1 MRVEKWDKANKC
13 GNDHCDAI
21 KLMKLAITMAGSR
34 HKKIY
39 QPKGQQWNTSTNI
52 LFIRKRLQQSW
63 YQRAKGLRQIQNRKR
78 LVKSSFKNNFSR
90 YVCPRAT
97 STAKTDVSRHNFP
110 PPIISDNAVLY
121 LHKSDLMKNIFDH
134 FLPAQLLTKKLRNFC
149 PIWITNHKLKVS
161 KANNRNYKNFHSRK
175 KSSEDSRL
183 TQQVPRTNSFRL
195 VR

>member
-110 PPIISDNAVLY
+110 PPISVLY
-121 LHKSDLMKNIFDH
+121 LHKSRLKKNGVDRFS
-134 FLPAQLLTKKLRNFC
+134 PGTAA
-149 PIWITNHKLKVS
+149 HKKVS
-161 KANNRNYKNFHSRK
+161 HPAAYKKASKLLSNLNN
-175 KSSEDSRL
+175 E
-183 TQQVPRTNSFRL
+183 P
-195 VR
+195 